1 MKIALETS
9 SIMPLLEVT
18 PRTSPLQQNLKSVIQ
33 KNDIQFFTDLYSIK
47 EASQQIT
54 TSFENAIKS
63 LEKAIKTASII
74 NTRDTK
80 ILSVIFIKSLCENW
94 YGREETLRWSD
105 VIIDKR
111 LYDIKNYSDFFI
123 IIKENL
129 LRKKDKYMSS
139 LQINNGVVSINCKE
153 IQSYWVNPPFIK
165 ELKFDIK
172 VIDNNTPL
180 EEFFLKIQSDI
191 KSSFLG
197 NTKIND
203 IVDIYHLYSIYND
216 GNINEIWS
224 CNQLFVKRHK
234 KYLSS
239 VDEFK
244 NLFDESLVKIKRIK

>member
-18 PRTSPLQQNLKSVIQ
+18 PRTFPLQQNLKSIIQ
-33 KNDIQFFTDLYSIK
+33 NNDIQFFTDRYSIK

-63 LEKAIKTASII
+63 LEKAIKTADMT
-74 NTRDTK
+74 NTHDTK

-94 YGREETLRWSD
+94 YGREETLRWAD
-105 VIIDKR
+105 VIIDNR
-111 LYDIKNYSDFFI
+111 FYDIKNYNDFFT

-129 LRKKDKYMSS
+129 LRKKDKYTSF
-139 LQINNGVVSINCKE
+139 LQINDGAISIDCKE

-165 ELKFDIK
+165 
-172 VIDNNTPL
+172 
-180 EEFFLKIQSDI
+180 KIQSDI
-191 KSSFLG
+191 NSSFLG

-216 GNINEIWS
+216 GKINEIWS

>member
-18 PRTSPLQQNLKSVIQ
+18 PRTSPLQQNLKIVIQ

-123 IIKENL
+123 I
-129 LRKKDKYMSS
+129 S
-139 LQINNGVVSINCKE
+139 
-153 IQSYWVNPPFIK
+153 
-165 ELKFDIK
+165 
-172 VIDNNTPL
+172 
-180 EEFFLKIQSDI
+180 
-191 KSSFLG
+191 
-197 NTKIND
+197 
-203 IVDIYHLYSIYND
+203 
-216 GNINEIWS
+216 
-224 CNQLFVKRHK
+224 
-234 KYLSS
+234 
-239 VDEFK
+239 
-244 NLFDESLVKIKRIK
+244 